1 MPLTTCHP
9 FRPVV
14 LSAQHTTSYTYHITH
29 HTHLP
34 RPTLGTVSNDFP
46 PILFLSVSVDED
58 RLEKE
63 RAAVLS
69 EASMVNKME
78 YRVECQVLSALHSE
92 NRISTRFPIGK
103 ESLIKIWRKEDVQLY
118 HNTHY
123 RPDNVILYIVGDL
136 DTASTVES
144 IKQKFGHLS
153 PKIDAAKLL
162 KESGEFPESSM
173 RKVSRHFPPVVHR
186 WSCPESKVS
195 TFVSPELALTLAP
208 PLSREQKM
216 AGGML
221 PKPRIFK
228 HELLQSFSFHL
239 FAKRPIE
246 PVVTRFALRRDIM
259 RRMALSALQIRF
271 NVNQRQDPL
280 FTFVDFNQLN
290 WPREGKRAT
299 LSVLIVAEISSC
311 CTIYPYLLVPD
322 MPRYIKSINR
332 NYHTLINYHLLIGNR
347 SLSFFHMYEILSSFL
362 DVISRLP

>member
-1 MPLTTCHP
+1 MRCAVLDVTNGMESRAEKYKETFLSEMFLLWLMHQYPRILMLNSSHQHNTLLTSFPYDDTTCRA
-9 FRPVV
+9 FC
-14 LSAQHTTSYTYHITH
+14 TTLHSTPSCVTSPTISIFLTPYTPK
-29 HTHLP
+29 LF
-34 RPTLGTVSNDFP
+34 TLTFMFDNVPHDFTSIFP
-46 PILFLSVSVDED
+46 VSVDED

-144 IKQKFGHLS
+144 IKQKFGHLG

-195 TFVSPELALTLAP
+195 TFVPPELGLTLAP
-208 PLSREQKM
+208 PLSRDQKM

-221 PKPRIFK
+221 PTPRIFK

-290 WPREGKRAT
+290 WPREG
-299 LSVLIVAEISSC
+299 E
-311 CTIYPYLLVPD
+311 
-322 MPRYIKSINR
+322 
-332 NYHTLINYHLLIGNR
+332 
-347 SLSFFHMYEILSSFL
+347 
-362 DVISRLP
+362 